1 MKLNK
6 FFLFSAAVG
15 LALASCSDDV
25 AVTSPDNGKV
35 TKGNTYVAV
44 SVTQTQTRAS
54 SEELTDKY
62 AGSEDETKVD
72 NIYFLKGGE
81 AQVAFNNLIST
92 AATAE
97 TTTPDFW
104 KVEKQENGFT
114 YTYWKTGVFETLAT
128 SDPVAMNV
136 ILNGNDMTTGFK
148 ATDVDPIVDMTTGA
162 TTNPGSTY
170 GDVVVKNTNLFMAK
184 GFTMTSKTAKHAVAA
199 DVTKEQA
206 FAEQD
211 PKNNF
216 DFDVTRLLVKG
227 IVVDNNKGTNYD
239 VKDKTDVALGTVSKE
254 NMTFAGVNGA
264 TKSYLFNNK
273 PTESAIHN
281 AQAADKP
288 ETAKTEGLVR
298 LGNLKD
304 QDPDPKKMNFGSYT
318 AVKVNE
324 GVDDFAGAKADVL
337 GGKANAVYFFEN
349 TSNDYSATM
358 AKVGYNRY
366 AYAKVYVTFVP
377 NDANVRNIETKDVAT
392 EGYTEFTTSDGVTKK
407 WGRWDKNYKYSTASA
422 SASPNSKTF
431 FYAEGYLFGSV
442 DAALFAGY
450 TRAQIYTYKD
460 GRMAYRSLWNRVE
473 TSASDKKIKDAGTYR
488 NNIYVLEI
496 AGFTGL
502 GMPWDPADPNDPNL
516 PQDPDDKGTTPP
528 GTDPDVNPKSNSF
541 MRVNAKVIPWTVY
554 RRSVNFGNEY

>member
-1 MKLNK
+1 
-6 FFLFSAAVG
+6 
-15 LALASCSDDV
+15 
-25 AVTSPDNGKV
+25 
-35 TKGNTYVAV
+35 
-44 SVTQTQTRAS
+44 
-54 SEELTDKY
+54 
-62 AGSEDETKVD
+62 
-72 NIYFLKGGE
+72 
-81 AQVAFNNLIST
+81 
-92 AATAE
+92 
-97 TTTPDFW
+97 
-104 KVEKQENGFT
+104 
-114 YTYWKTGVFETLAT
+114 
-128 SDPVAMNV
+128 MNV
-136 ILNGNDMTTGFK
+136 ILNGNDMTKGFK

-162 TTNPGSTY
+162 TTDPSSTY
-170 GDVVVKNTNLFMAK
+170 GDVVVKNTNLFMAN

-227 IVVDNNKGTNYD
+227 IVVDNKPASDYE
-239 VKDKTDVALGTVSKE
+239 VKDKADVALGKVSKE

-273 PTESAIHN
+273 PTESAIHTAN
-281 AQAADKP
+281 AASTAAA
-288 ETAKTEGLVR
+288 AKTEGLVR
-298 LGNLKD
+298 LGNLTEGTT
-304 QDPDPKKMNFGSYT
+304 NYGSYT
-318 AVKVNE
+318 AVAVNSGE
-324 GVDDFAGAKADVL
+324 ADFAGADATTL

-377 NDANVRNIETKDVAT
+377 NDANVRNIEIKDVAT
-392 EGYTEFTTSDGVTKK
+392 EGYTEFTTSDGATKK

-422 SASPNSKTF
+422 SPNSKTF
-431 FYAEGYLFGSV
+431 FYAEGYVFGSV

-450 TRAQIYTYKD
+450 TRNQIYTYKD

-516 PQDPDDKGTTPP
+516 PQDPADKGTTPP

>member
-62 AGSEDETKVD
+62 AGSEAETKVD

-81 AQVAFNNLIST
+81 AQVAFTNLLTS
-92 AATAE
+92 AATADN
-97 TTTPDFW
+97 TTPDFW
-104 KVEKQENGFT
+104 KKEDGG
-114 YTYWKTGVFETLAT
+114 YTYWKTGVFETDAT
-128 SDPVAMNV
+128 PTPVDMNV
-136 ILNGNDMTTGFK
+136 ILNGNALTATAK
-148 ATDVDPIVDMTTGA
+148 ASDIDPVVDMAG
-162 TTNPGSTY
+162 TNNA
-170 GDVVVKNTNLFMAK
+170 GDVVKNTNLFMAN

-206 FAEQD
+206 FAEQA

-227 IVVDNNKGTNYD
+227 IVVDNKPTNDYE
-239 VKDKTDVALGTVSKE
+239 VKDRADVALGKVSKE

-273 PTESAIHN
+273 PTESAIHKAN
-281 AQAADKP
+281 AASTAAA
-288 ETAKTEGLVR
+288 AKTEGLVR
-298 LGNLKD
+298 LGNLTD
-304 QDPDPKKMNFGSYT
+304 QGSGNYGSYT

-324 GVDDFAGAKADVL
+324 GVDDFAGAKANAL
-337 GGKANAVYFFEN
+337 GSMANAVYFFEN

-377 NDANVRNIETKDVAT
+377 NDANVRNIEIKDVAT

-407 WGRWDKNYKYSTASA
+407 WGRWDKNYKYSTAA
-422 SASPNSKTF
+422 STNSKTF
-431 FYAEGYLFGSV
+431 FYAGGYLFGSV
-442 DAALFAGY
+442 DAALFDGY
-450 TRAQIYTYKD
+450 TRDQIYTYKD

-473 TSASDKKIKDAGTYR
+473 TGASDKHIKDAGTYR

-496 AGFTGL
+496 TGFTGL

-516 PQDPDDKGTTPP
+516 PQDPDDNGTTPP
-528 GTDPDVNPKSNSF
+528 GTDPDVNPKAKSF

-554 RRSVNFGNEY
+554 RRSVNFGGEY

>member
-25 AVTSPDNGKV
+25 DNRVDNGKDV
-35 TKGNTYVAV
+35 AKGNTYVAV

-54 SEELTDKY
+54 SDKVGEY
-62 AGSEDETKVD
+62 AGSEAETKVA
-72 NIYFLKGGE
+72 NIYFLKGGDTP
-81 AQVAFNNLIST
+81 QVEFNNLLSV
-92 AATAE
+92 AATADDS
-97 TTTPDFW
+97 TPNFW
-104 KVEKQENGFT
+104 KKEDRG

-136 ILNGNDMTTGFK
+136 ILNGNDMTKGFK

-162 TTNPGSTY
+162 TTDPSSTY
-170 GDVVVKNTNLFMAK
+170 GDVVVKNTNLFMAN

-206 FAEQD
+206 FAEED

-216 DFDVTRLLVKG
+216 NFDVTRLLVKG
-227 IVVDNNKGTNYD
+227 IVVDNKPASDYE
-239 VKDKTDVALGTVSKE
+239 VKDKADVALGKVSKE

-273 PTESAIHN
+273 PTESAIHT
-281 AQAADKP
+281 ASAAS
-288 ETAKTEGLVR
+288 TAAAAKTEGLVR
-298 LGNLKD
+298 LGNLTEGTT
-304 QDPDPKKMNFGSYT
+304 NYGSYT
-318 AVKVNE
+318 AVAVNSGE
-324 GVDDFAGAKADVL
+324 ADFAGADATTL

-377 NDANVRNIETKDVAT
+377 NDANVRNIEIKDVAT

-450 TRAQIYTYKD
+450 TRNQIYTYKD

-473 TSASDKKIKDAGTYR
+473 TSVSDKKIKDAGTYR

>member
-25 AVTSPDNGKV
+25 AVTPPDNGKV

-54 SEELTDKY
+54 SEEAGKY
-62 AGSEDETKVD
+62 AGSEAETKVA

-81 AQVAFNNLIST
+81 AQVEFNTLLSA
-92 AATAE
+92 AATADDS
-97 TTTPDFW
+97 TPKFW
-104 KVEKQENGFT
+104 KKEDSG
-114 YTYWKTGVFETLAT
+114 YTYWKTGVFETDAT
-128 SDPVAMNV
+128 PTPVDMNV
-136 ILNGNDMTTGFK
+136 ILNGNALTATAK
-148 ATDVDPIVDMTTGA
+148 ASDIDPVVDMAG
-162 TTNPGSTY
+162 TNNA
-170 GDVVVKNTNLFMAK
+170 GDVVKNTNLFMAN

-227 IVVDNNKGTNYD
+227 IVVDNKPTNDYE
-239 VKDKTDVALGTVSKE
+239 VKDRADVALGKVSKE

-273 PTESAIHN
+273 PTESAIHKAN
-281 AQAADKP
+281 AASTADV
-288 ETAKTEGLVR
+288 AKTEGLVR
-298 LGNLKD
+298 LGNLTD
-304 QDPDPKKMNFGSYT
+304 QGAGNYGSYT

-324 GVDDFAGAKADVL
+324 GVDNFAAETADVL
-337 GGKANAVYFFEN
+337 GSKANAVYFFEN

-377 NDANVRNIETKDVAT
+377 NDANVRNIKVLDAAA
-392 EGYTEFTTSDGVTKK
+392 EGYTKFTNKDGSEK
-407 WGRWDKNYKYSTASA
+407 WGMWDTDYKYSTAS
-422 SASPNSKTF
+422 NKTF

-450 TRAQIYTYKD
+450 NRNQIYTYKD

-473 TSASDKKIKDAGTYR
+473 AGPSDKSIKDAGTYR

-496 AGFTGL
+496 TGFTGL

-516 PQDPDDKGTTPP
+516 PQDPDDNGTTPP
-528 GTDPDVNPKSNSF
+528 GTDPDVNPKAKSF

-554 RRSVNFGNEY
+554 RRSVNFGGEY

>member
-54 SEELTDKY
+54 SEVVDKY
-62 AGSEDETKVD
+62 AGSEAETKVA

-81 AQVAFNNLIST
+81 AQVEFNTLLSA
-92 AATAE
+92 AATADDS
-97 TTTPDFW
+97 TPKFW
-104 KVEKQENGFT
+104 KKEDSG
-114 YTYWKTGVFETLAT
+114 YTYWKTGVFETDAT
-128 SDPVAMNV
+128 PTPVDMNV
-136 ILNGNDMTTGFK
+136 ILNGNALTATAK
-148 ATDVDPIVDMTTGA
+148 ASDIDPVVDMAG
-162 TTNPGSTY
+162 TNNA
-170 GDVVVKNTNLFMAK
+170 GDVVKNTNLFMAN

-227 IVVDNNKGTNYD
+227 IVVDNKPAADYE
-239 VKDKTDVALGTVSKE
+239 VKDRADVALGKVSKE

-273 PTESAIHN
+273 PTESAIHKAN
-281 AQAADKP
+281 AASTAD
-288 ETAKTEGLVR
+288 EAKTEGLVR
-298 LGNLKD
+298 LGNLTD
-304 QDPDPKKMNFGSYT
+304 QGSGNYGSYT

-324 GVDDFAGAKADVL
+324 GVDNFAAATADVL
-337 GGKANAVYFFEN
+337 GSKANAVYFFEN

-377 NDANVRNIETKDVAT
+377 NDVNVRNIKVMDAAT
-392 EGYTEFTTSDGVTKK
+392 EGYTKFTNKDQAEK
-407 WGRWDKNYKYSTASA
+407 WGMWDTDYKYSTASD
-422 SASPNSKTF
+422 KTF

-450 TRAQIYTYKD
+450 TRDQIYTYKD

-473 TSASDKKIKDAGTYR
+473 AGPSDKNIKDAGTYR

-496 AGFTGL
+496 TGFTGL

-516 PQDPDDKGTTPP
+516 PQDPDDNGTTPP
-528 GTDPDVNPKSNSF
+528 GTDTDVNPKAKSF

-554 RRSVNFGNEY
+554 RRSVNFGGEY

>member
-62 AGSEDETKVD
+62 AGTDTETKVA

-81 AQVAFNNLIST
+81 AQVEFNNPLSV
-92 AATAE
+92 AATADN
-97 TTTPDFW
+97 TTPDFW
-104 KVEKQENGFT
+104 KKEDSG
-114 YTYWKTGVFETLAT
+114 YTYWKTGVFETDAT
-128 SDPVAMNV
+128 PTPVDMNV
-136 ILNGNDMTTGFK
+136 ILNGNDLTKTAK
-148 ATDVDPIVDMTTGA
+148 ASDVDPIVDMAG
-162 TTNPGSTY
+162 TNNA
-170 GDVVVKNTNLFMAK
+170 GDVVKNTNLFMAN

-206 FAEQD
+206 FAELD

-227 IVVDNNKGTNYD
+227 IVVDNKPTNDYE
-239 VKDKTDVALGTVSKE
+239 VKDKADVALGKVSKTG
-254 NMTFAGVNGA
+254 MTFAGVNGA

-273 PTESAIHN
+273 PTESAIHKAN
-281 AQAADKP
+281 AASTAAA
-288 ETAKTEGLVR
+288 AKTEGLVR
-298 LGNLKD
+298 LGNLTD
-304 QDPDPKKMNFGSYT
+304 QGSGNYGSYT
-318 AVKVNE
+318 AVAVNE
-324 GVDDFAGAKADVL
+324 GVDNFAGAKADAL
-337 GGKANAVYFFEN
+337 GSKANAVYFFEN

-377 NDANVRNIETKDVAT
+377 NDVNVRNIKVMDAAT
-392 EGYTEFTTSDGVTKK
+392 EGYTKFTNKDKVEK
-407 WGRWDKNYKYSTASA
+407 WGMWDTDYKYSTASD
-422 SASPNSKTF
+422 KTF

-450 TRAQIYTYKD
+450 TRDQIYTYKD

-473 TSASDKKIKDAGTYR
+473 TSPSDKNLKDAGTYR

-496 AGFTGL
+496 TGFTGL

-516 PQDPDDKGTTPP
+516 PQDPDDNGTTPP
-528 GTDPDVNPKSNSF
+528 GTDPDVNPKAKSF

-554 RRSVNFGNEY
+554 RRSVNFGGEY

>member
-25 AVTSPDNGKV
+25 VNSVDNGKDV
-35 TKGNTYVAV
+35 AKGNTYVAV

-54 SEELTDKY
+54 SDKVGEY
-62 AGSEDETKVD
+62 AGSEAETKVA
-72 NIYFLKGGE
+72 NIYFLKGGDTP
-81 AQVAFNNLIST
+81 QVEFNNLLSV
-92 AATAE
+92 AATADDS
-97 TTTPDFW
+97 TPNFW
-104 KVEKQENGFT
+104 KKEDRG

-136 ILNGNDMTTGFK
+136 ILNGNDMTKGFK

-162 TTNPGSTY
+162 TTDPSSTY
-170 GDVVVKNTNLFMAK
+170 GDVVVKNTNLFMAN

-206 FAEQD
+206 FAEED

-216 DFDVTRLLVKG
+216 NFDVTRLLVKG
-227 IVVDNNKGTNYD
+227 IVVDNKPASDYE
-239 VKDKTDVALGTVSKE
+239 VKDKADVALGKVSKE

-273 PTESAIHN
+273 PTESAIHT
-281 AQAADKP
+281 ASAAS
-288 ETAKTEGLVR
+288 TAAAAKTEGLVR
-298 LGNLKD
+298 LGNLTEGTT
-304 QDPDPKKMNFGSYT
+304 NYGSYT
-318 AVKVNE
+318 AVAVNSGE
-324 GVDDFAGAKADVL
+324 ADFAGADATTL

-377 NDANVRNIETKDVAT
+377 NDANVRNIEIKDVAT

-450 TRAQIYTYKD
+450 TRNQIYTYKD

-473 TSASDKKIKDAGTYR
+473 TSVSDKKIKDAGTYR

>member
-25 AVTSPDNGKV
+25 AVTSPDNGQV
-35 TKGNTYVAV
+35 AKGNTYVAV

-54 SEELTDKY
+54 SDKVGEY
-62 AGSEDETKVD
+62 AGSEDETKVA
-72 NIYFLKGGE
+72 NIYFLKGGDTP
-81 AQVAFNNLIST
+81 QVEFNNLLSV
-92 AATAE
+92 AATADDS
-97 TTTPDFW
+97 TPKFW
-104 KVEKQENGFT
+104 KKEASG
-114 YTYWKTGVFETLAT
+114 YTYWKTGVFKTLAT

-136 ILNGNDMTTGFK
+136 ILNGNDMTKGFK

-162 TTNPGSTY
+162 TTDPSSNY
-170 GDVVVKNTNLFMAK
+170 GDVVVKNTNLFMTN
-184 GFTMTSKTAKHAVAA
+184 GFTMTSATAKHAVAA

-206 FAEQD
+206 FAEED

-216 DFDVTRLLVKG
+216 NFDVTRLLVKG
-227 IVVDNNKGTNYD
+227 IVVDNKPASDYE
-239 VKDKTDVALGTVSKE
+239 VKDKADVALGKVSKTG
-254 NMTFAGVNGA
+254 MTFAGVNGA

-273 PTESAIHN
+273 PTESAIHTAN
-281 AQAADKP
+281 AASTAAA
-288 ETAKTEGLVR
+288 AKTEGLVR
-298 LGNLKD
+298 LGNLTEGTT
-304 QDPDPKKMNFGSYT
+304 NYGSYT
-318 AVKVNE
+318 AVAVNSGE
-324 GVDDFAGAKADVL
+324 ADFAGADATTL

-377 NDANVRNIETKDVAT
+377 NDANVRNIETKEVAT

-442 DAALFAGY
+442 DAALFAGH
-450 TRAQIYTYKD
+450 TRDKIYTYKD

-554 RRSVNFGNEY
+554 RRSVNFGGEY

>member
-54 SEELTDKY
+54 SEEAGKY
-62 AGSEDETKVD
+62 AGSEAETKVA

-81 AQVAFNNLIST
+81 AQVEFNTLLSA
-92 AATAE
+92 AATADDS
-97 TTTPDFW
+97 TPKFW
-104 KVEKQENGFT
+104 KKEDSG
-114 YTYWKTGVFETLAT
+114 YTYWKTGVFETDAT
-128 SDPVAMNV
+128 PTPVDMNV
-136 ILNGNDMTTGFK
+136 ILNGNVLTATAK
-148 ATDVDPIVDMTTGA
+148 ASDIDPVVDMAG
-162 TTNPGSTY
+162 TNNA
-170 GDVVVKNTNLFMAK
+170 GDVVKNTNLFMAN

-227 IVVDNNKGTNYD
+227 IVVDNKPTNDYE
-239 VKDKTDVALGTVSKE
+239 VKDRADVALGKVSKE

-273 PTESAIHN
+273 PTESAIHTAN
-281 AQAADKP
+281 AASTADV
-288 ETAKTEGLVR
+288 AKTEGLVR
-298 LGNLKD
+298 LGNLTD
-304 QDPDPKKMNFGSYT
+304 QDPAPDTMNFGSYT

-324 GVDDFAGAKADVL
+324 GVESFATATADVL

-377 NDANVRNIETKDVAT
+377 NDANVRNIETKEVET

-422 SASPNSKTF
+422 SPNSKTF

-450 TRAQIYTYKD
+450 TRDQIYTYKD

-473 TSASDKKIKDAGTYR
+473 AGPSDKNIKDAGTYR

-496 AGFTGL
+496 TGFTGL

-516 PQDPDDKGTTPP
+516 PQDPDDNGTTPP
-528 GTDPDVNPKSNSF
+528 GTDPDVNPKAKSF

-554 RRSVNFGNEY
+554 RRSVNFGGEY

>member
-62 AGSEDETKVD
+62 AGTDAETKVD
-72 NIYFLKGGE
+72 NIYFLKGGDTP
-81 AQVAFNNLIST
+81 QVEFNNLLSV
-92 AATAE
+92 AATADNKA
-97 TTTPDFW
+97 PDFW
-104 KVEKQENGFT
+104 KKEDGG

-136 ILNGNDMTTGFK
+136 ILNGNTMTKGFK
-148 ATDVDPIVDMTTGA
+148 ATDVDPIVDMAG
-162 TTNPGSTY
+162 TNNA
-170 GDVVVKNTNLFMAK
+170 GDVVKNTNLFMAK
-184 GFTMTSKTAKHAVAA
+184 GFTMTSKTVKHAVAA

-206 FAEQD
+206 FAEED

-216 DFDVTRLLVKG
+216 NFDVTRLLVKG
-227 IVVDNNKGTNYD
+227 IVVDNKPASNYE
-239 VKDKTDVALGTVSKE
+239 VKDKADVALGTVSKDS
-254 NMTFAGVNGA
+254 MTFAGVNGA

-273 PTESAIHN
+273 PTESAIHTAN
-281 AQAADKP
+281 AASTADA
-288 ETAKTEGLVR
+288 AKTEGLVR
-298 LGNLKD
+298 LGNLTD
-304 QDPDPKKMNFGSYT
+304 QGSGNYGSYT

-324 GVDDFAGAKADVL
+324 GVDNFASAKADAL
-337 GGKANAVYFFEN
+337 GSKANAVYFFEN

-377 NDANVRNIETKDVAT
+377 NDANVRNIKVMAAAT
-392 EGYTEFTTSDGVTKK
+392 EGYTKFTDKDGVEK
-407 WGRWDKNYKYSTASA
+407 WGMWDTDYKYSTASD
-422 SASPNSKTF
+422 KTF

-496 AGFTGL
+496 TGFTGL

-554 RRSVNFGNEY
+554 RRSVNFGGEY

>member
-25 AVTSPDNGKV
+25 AVTSPDGKV

-54 SEELTDKY
+54 SEEVGKY
-62 AGSEDETKVD
+62 AGSEAETKVA
-72 NIYFLKGGE
+72 NIYFLKGGDS
-81 AQVAFNNLIST
+81 QVEFNNLLPAAGTVDDST
-92 AATAE
+92 
-97 TTTPDFW
+97 PKFW
-104 KVEKQENGFT
+104 KKENGD

-136 ILNGNDMTTGFK
+136 ILNGNDMTKDFK
-148 ATDVDPIVDMTTGA
+148 ATAVDPIVDMA
-162 TTNPGSTY
+162 GSNNA
-170 GDVVVKNTNLFMAK
+170 GDVVKNTNLFMAN
-184 GFTMTSKTAKHAVAA
+184 GFTMTSATAKHAVAA

-206 FAEQD
+206 FAESD

-227 IVVDNNKGTNYD
+227 IVVDNKPADDYE
-239 VKDKTDVALGTVSKE
+239 VKDRADVALGKVSKE

-273 PTESAIHN
+273 PTESAIHTAN
-281 AQAADKP
+281 AASTADV
-288 ETAKTEGLVR
+288 AKTEGLVR
-298 LGNLKD
+298 LGNLTD
-304 QDPDPKKMNFGSYT
+304 QGAGNYGSYT
-318 AVKVNE
+318 AVKVNG
-324 GVDDFAGAKADVL
+324 GVDNFAAAEADAL
-337 GGKANAVYFFEN
+337 GGMANAVYFFEN

-377 NDANVRNIETKDVAT
+377 NDANVRNIETKEVET

-422 SASPNSKTF
+422 SPNSKTF

-450 TRAQIYTYKD
+450 TRDQIYTYKD

-473 TSASDKKIKDAGTYR
+473 KGGPDKNIKDAGTHR

-496 AGFTGL
+496 TGFTGL

-516 PQDPDDKGTTPP
+516 PQDPDDNGTTPP

-554 RRSVNFGNEY
+554 RRSVNFGGEY

>member
-62 AGSEDETKVD
+62 AGTDAETKVD
-72 NIYFLKGGE
+72 NIYFLKGGDTP
-81 AQVAFNNLIST
+81 QVEFNNLLSV
-92 AATAE
+92 AATADNKA
-97 TTTPDFW
+97 PDFW
-104 KVEKQENGFT
+104 KKEDGG

-136 ILNGNDMTTGFK
+136 ILNGNAMTKGFK
-148 ATDVDPIVDMTTGA
+148 ATDVDPIVDMAG
-162 TTNPGSTY
+162 TNNA
-170 GDVVVKNTNLFMAK
+170 GDVVKNTNLFMAN

-206 FAEQD
+206 FAEED

-216 DFDVTRLLVKG
+216 NFDVTRLLVKG
-227 IVVDNNKGTNYD
+227 IVVDNKPVSNYE
-239 VKDKTDVALGTVSKE
+239 VKDKADVALGTVSKDS
-254 NMTFAGVNGA
+254 MTFAGVNGA

-273 PTESAIHN
+273 PTESAIHTAN
-281 AQAADKP
+281 AASTADA
-288 ETAKTEGLVR
+288 AKTEGLVR
-298 LGNLKD
+298 LGNLTD
-304 QDPDPKKMNFGSYT
+304 QGSGNYGSYT

-324 GVDDFAGAKADVL
+324 GVDNFASAKADAL
-337 GGKANAVYFFEN
+337 GSKANAVYFFEN

-377 NDANVRNIETKDVAT
+377 NDANVRNIETKEVAT

-422 SASPNSKTF
+422 SPNSKTF

-450 TRAQIYTYKD
+450 TRNQIYTYKD

>member
-25 AVTSPDNGKV
+25 AVTSPDGKV

-54 SEELTDKY
+54 SEEAGKY
-62 AGSEDETKVD
+62 AGTEAETKVA

-81 AQVAFNNLIST
+81 AQVEFNRLLSDV
-92 AATAE
+92 ATADNTKPE
-97 TTTPDFW
+97 FW
-104 KVEKQENGFT
+104 KKDNGG
-114 YTYWKTGVFETLAT
+114 YTYWKTGVFETDAT
-128 SDPVAMNV
+128 PTPVDMNV
-136 ILNGNDMTTGFK
+136 ILNGNDLTATAK
-148 ATDVDPIVDMTTGA
+148 ASDIDPIVDMTTGA
-162 TTNPGSTY
+162 TTDPSSNY
-170 GDVVVKNTNLFMAK
+170 GDVVVKNTNLFMAN

-206 FAEQD
+206 FAESD

-227 IVVDNNKGTNYD
+227 IVVDNKPTNDYE
-239 VKDKTDVALGTVSKE
+239 VKDKADVALGKVSKTG
-254 NMTFAGVNGA
+254 MTFAGVNGA

-273 PTESAIHN
+273 PTESAIHKAN
-281 AQAADKP
+281 AASTAAA
-288 ETAKTEGLVR
+288 AKIEGLVR
-298 LGNLKD
+298 LGNLKEGTT
-304 QDPDPKKMNFGSYT
+304 NYGSYT
-318 AVKVNE
+318 AVTVNG
-324 GVDDFAGAKADVL
+324 GVESFATAEADAL
-337 GGKANAVYFFEN
+337 GGMANAVYFFEN

-377 NDANVRNIETKDVAT
+377 NDVNVRNIKVLDAET
-392 EGYTEFTTSDGVTKK
+392 EGYTKFTNKDQAEK
-407 WGRWDKNYKYSTASA
+407 WGMWDTDYKYSTASD
-422 SASPNSKTF
+422 KTF
-431 FYAEGYLFGSV
+431 FYTEGYLFGSV

-450 TRAQIYTYKD
+450 TRDQIYTYKD

-473 TSASDKKIKDAGTYR
+473 TGGSDKNIKDAGTYR

-496 AGFTGL
+496 TGFTGL

-516 PQDPDDKGTTPP
+516 PQDPDDNGTTPP
-528 GTDPDVNPKSNSF
+528 GTDPDVNPKAKSF

-554 RRSVNFGNEY
+554 RRSVNFGGEY

>member
-54 SEELTDKY
+54 SEKLTDKY
-62 AGSEDETKVD
+62 AGSEAETKVA

-81 AQVAFNNLIST
+81 AQVEFNTLLSA
-92 AATAE
+92 AATADDS
-97 TTTPDFW
+97 TPKFW
-104 KVEKQENGFT
+104 KKEDSD
-114 YTYWKTGVFETLAT
+114 YTYWKTGVFETDAT
-128 SDPVAMNV
+128 PTPVDMNV
-136 ILNGNDMTTGFK
+136 ILNGNALTATAK
-148 ATDVDPIVDMTTGA
+148 ASDIDPVVDMAG
-162 TTNPGSTY
+162 TNNA
-170 GDVVVKNTNLFMAK
+170 GDVVKNTNLFMAN

-227 IVVDNNKGTNYD
+227 IVVDNKPTNDYE
-239 VKDKTDVALGTVSKE
+239 VKDRADVALGKVSKE

-273 PTESAIHN
+273 PTESAIHKAN
-281 AQAADKP
+281 AASTAAA
-288 ETAKTEGLVR
+288 AKTEGLVR
-298 LGNLKD
+298 LGNLTD
-304 QDPDPKKMNFGSYT
+304 QDPAPETMNFGSYT

-324 GVDDFAGAKADVL
+324 GVDNFAGATADVL

-377 NDANVRNIETKDVAT
+377 NDVNVRNIKVMDAETA
-392 EGYTEFTTSDGVTKK
+392 GYTKFTDKGGVEK
-407 WGRWDKNYKYSTASA
+407 WGMWDTDYKYSTASD
-422 SASPNSKTF
+422 KTF

-450 TRAQIYTYKD
+450 TRDQIYTYKD

-473 TSASDKKIKDAGTYR
+473 TDASNKNIKDAGTYR

-496 AGFTGL
+496 TGFTGL

-516 PQDPDDKGTTPP
+516 PQDPDDNGTTPP
-528 GTDPDVNPKSNSF
+528 GTDPDVNPKAKSF

-554 RRSVNFGNEY
+554 RRSVNFGGEY

>member
-62 AGSEDETKVD
+62 AGTDAETKVD
-72 NIYFLKGGE
+72 NIYFLKGGDTP
-81 AQVAFNNLIST
+81 QVEFNNLLSV
-92 AATAE
+92 AATADNKA
-97 TTTPDFW
+97 PDFW
-104 KVEKQENGFT
+104 KKEDGG

-136 ILNGNDMTTGFK
+136 ILNGNAMTKGFK
-148 ATDVDPIVDMTTGA
+148 ATDVDPIVDMAG
-162 TTNPGSTY
+162 TNNA
-170 GDVVVKNTNLFMAK
+170 GDVVKNTNLFMAN

-206 FAEQD
+206 FAEED

-216 DFDVTRLLVKG
+216 NFDVTRLLVKG
-227 IVVDNNKGTNYD
+227 IVVDNKPASNYE
-239 VKDKTDVALGTVSKE
+239 VKDKADVALGTVSKDS
-254 NMTFAGVNGA
+254 MTFAGVNGA

-273 PTESAIHN
+273 PTESAIHTAN
-281 AQAADKP
+281 AASTADA
-288 ETAKTEGLVR
+288 AKTEGLVR
-298 LGNLKD
+298 LGNLTD
-304 QDPDPKKMNFGSYT
+304 QGSGNYGSYT

-324 GVDDFAGAKADVL
+324 GVDNFASAKADAL
-337 GGKANAVYFFEN
+337 GSKANAVYFFEN

-377 NDANVRNIETKDVAT
+377 NDANVRNIETKEVET

-422 SASPNSKTF
+422 SPNSKTF

-450 TRAQIYTYKD
+450 TRNQIYTYKD

>member
-54 SEELTDKY
+54 SDKVGEY
-62 AGSEDETKVD
+62 AGSEDETKVA
-72 NIYFLKGGE
+72 NIYFLKGGDTP
-81 AQVAFNNLIST
+81 QVEFNNLLSV
-92 AATAE
+92 AATADDS
-97 TTTPDFW
+97 TPKFW
-104 KVEKQENGFT
+104 KKEDRG

-136 ILNGNDMTTGFK
+136 ILNGNAMTKGFK

-162 TTNPGSTY
+162 TTDPNSNY
-170 GDVVVKNTNLFMAK
+170 GDVVVKNTNLFMTN

-216 DFDVTRLLVKG
+216 DFDVIRLLVKG
-227 IVVDNNKGTNYD
+227 IVVDNKPTNDYE
-239 VKDKTDVALGTVSKE
+239 VKDKTDVALGKVSKE

-273 PTESAIHN
+273 PTESAIHTAN
-281 AQAADKP
+281 AASTAAA
-288 ETAKTEGLVR
+288 AKTEGLVR
-298 LGNLKD
+298 LGNLTEGTT
-304 QDPDPKKMNFGSYT
+304 NYGSYT
-318 AVKVNE
+318 AVAVNSGE
-324 GVDDFAGAKADVL
+324 ADFAGADATTL

-407 WGRWDKNYKYSTASA
+407 WGRWDKNYKYSTAA
-422 SASPNSKTF
+422 STNSKTF

-442 DAALFAGY
+442 DAALFAGH
-450 TRAQIYTYKD
+450 TRDKIYTYKD

-528 GTDPDVNPKSNSF
+528 GTDPDVNPKANSF

>member
-25 AVTSPDNGKV
+25 AVTSPDNGQV
-35 TKGNTYVAV
+35 AKGNTYVAV
-44 SVTQTQTRAS
+44 SVTQTQTRVS

-62 AGSEDETKVD
+62 AGSEAETKVD

-81 AQVAFNNLIST
+81 AQVEFNNPLSA
-92 AATAE
+92 AATADN
-97 TTTPDFW
+97 TTPDFW
-104 KVEKQENGFT
+104 KKEDSG
-114 YTYWKTGVFETLAT
+114 YTYWKTGVFETDAT
-128 SDPVAMNV
+128 PTPVDMNV
-136 ILNGNDMTTGFK
+136 ILNGNALTATAK
-148 ATDVDPIVDMTTGA
+148 ASDVDLIVDMAG
-162 TTNPGSTY
+162 TNNA
-170 GDVVVKNTNLFMAK
+170 GDVVKNTNLFMAN

-227 IVVDNNKGTNYD
+227 IVVDNKPTADYE
-239 VKDKTDVALGTVSKE
+239 VKDKADVALGKVSKTG
-254 NMTFAGVNGA
+254 MTFAGVNGA

-273 PTESAIHN
+273 PTESAIHKAN
-281 AQAADKP
+281 AASTAAA
-288 ETAKTEGLVR
+288 AKTEGLVR
-298 LGNLKD
+298 LGNLTD
-304 QDPDPKKMNFGSYT
+304 QGSGNYGSYT
-318 AVKVNE
+318 AVAVNE
-324 GVDDFAGAKADVL
+324 GVDDFAGAKADAL

-377 NDANVRNIETKDVAT
+377 NDVNVRNIKVMDAAT
-392 EGYTEFTTSDGVTKK
+392 EGYTKFTNKDKVEK
-407 WGRWDKNYKYSTASA
+407 WGMWDTDYKYSTASD
-422 SASPNSKTF
+422 KTF

-450 TRAQIYTYKD
+450 TRDQIYTYKD

-473 TSASDKKIKDAGTYR
+473 TSASDKNIKDAGTYR

-496 AGFTGL
+496 TGFTGL

-516 PQDPDDKGTTPP
+516 PQDPDDNGTTPP
-528 GTDPDVNPKSNSF
+528 GTDPDVNPKAKSF

-554 RRSVNFGNEY
+554 RRSVNFGGEY

>member
-25 AVTSPDNGKV
+25 AVTSPDNGQV
-35 TKGNTYVAV
+35 AKGNTYVAV
-44 SVTQTQTRAS
+44 SVTQTQTRVS
-54 SEELTDKY
+54 SDKVGEY
-62 AGSEDETKVD
+62 AGSEDETKVA
-72 NIYFLKGGE
+72 NIYFLKGGDTP
-81 AQVAFNNLIST
+81 QVEFNNLLSD
-92 AATAE
+92 AATADDLA
-97 TTTPDFW
+97 PKFW
-104 KVEKQENGFT
+104 KKVESD

-136 ILNGNDMTTGFK
+136 ILNGNEMTKGFK

-162 TTNPGSTY
+162 TTDPSSTY
-170 GDVVVKNTNLFMAK
+170 GDVVVKNTNLFMAN
-184 GFTMTSKTAKHAVAA
+184 GFTMTSETAKHAVAA

-206 FAEQD
+206 FAEED

-216 DFDVTRLLVKG
+216 NFDVTRLLVKG
-227 IVVDNNKGTNYD
+227 IVVDNKPASDYE
-239 VKDKTDVALGTVSKE
+239 VKDKADVALGKVSKE

-273 PTESAIHN
+273 PTESAIHTAN
-281 AQAADKP
+281 AASTAAA
-288 ETAKTEGLVR
+288 AKTEGLVR
-298 LGNLKD
+298 LGNLTEGTT
-304 QDPDPKKMNFGSYT
+304 NYGSYT
-318 AVKVNE
+318 AVAVNSGE
-324 GVDDFAGAKADVL
+324 ADFAGADATTL

-377 NDANVRNIETKDVAT
+377 NDANVRNIEIKDVAT
-392 EGYTEFTTSDGVTKK
+392 EGYTEFTTSDGATKK

-450 TRAQIYTYKD
+450 TRNQIYTYKD

-528 GTDPDVNPKSNSF
+528 GTDPDVNPKANSF

>member
-62 AGSEDETKVD
+62 AGSETETNVT
-72 NIYFLKGGE
+72 NIYFLKGGD
-81 AQVAFNNLIST
+81 AQVEFNKPLSV
-92 AATAE
+92 AATADDLA
-97 TTTPDFW
+97 PKFW
-104 KVEKQENGFT
+104 KKVEDG

-136 ILNGNDMTTGFK
+136 ILNGNAMTKGFK
-148 ATDVDPIVDMTTGA
+148 ATDVDPVVDMAG
-162 TTNPGSTY
+162 TNNA
-170 GDVVVKNTNLFMAK
+170 GDVVKNTNLFMAD
-184 GFTMTSKTAKHAVAA
+184 GFTMTSATAKHAVAA

-206 FAEQD
+206 FAEQA

-227 IVVDNNKGTNYD
+227 IVVDNKPTNDYE
-239 VKDKTDVALGTVSKE
+239 VKDKADVALGKVSKE

-273 PTESAIHN
+273 PTESAIHTAN
-281 AQAADKP
+281 AASTAAA
-288 ETAKTEGLVR
+288 AKTEGLVR
-298 LGNLKD
+298 LGNLTD
-304 QDPDPKKMNFGSYT
+304 QGSGNYGSYT
-318 AVKVNE
+318 AVKVNG
-324 GVDDFAGAKADVL
+324 GVDDFAGAKADAL
-337 GGKANAVYFFEN
+337 GSMANAVYFFEN

-377 NDANVRNIETKDVAT
+377 NDANVRNIEIKDVAT

-422 SASPNSKTF
+422 SPNSKTF

-442 DAALFAGY
+442 DAALFAGH
-450 TRAQIYTYKD
+450 TRDKIYTYKD

>member
-25 AVTSPDNGKV
+25 AVTSPDNGQV
-35 TKGNTYVAV
+35 AKGNTYVAV

-54 SEELTDKY
+54 GDKVGEY
-62 AGSEDETKVD
+62 AGSEDETKVA
-72 NIYFLKGGE
+72 NIYFLKGGDTP
-81 AQVAFNNLIST
+81 QVEFNNLLSV
-92 AATAE
+92 AATADDS
-97 TTTPDFW
+97 TPKFW
-104 KVEKQENGFT
+104 KKEDRG

-136 ILNGNDMTTGFK
+136 ILNGNDMTKGFK

-162 TTNPGSTY
+162 TTDPSSTY
-170 GDVVVKNTNLFMAK
+170 GDVVVKNTNLFMAN
-184 GFTMTSKTAKHAVAA
+184 GFTMTSKTAKHTVAA

-227 IVVDNNKGTNYD
+227 IVVDNKPASDYE
-239 VKDKTDVALGTVSKE
+239 VKDKADVALGKVSKE

-273 PTESAIHN
+273 PTESAIHTAN
-281 AQAADKP
+281 AASTAAA
-288 ETAKTEGLVR
+288 AKTEGLVR
-298 LGNLKD
+298 LGNLTEGTT
-304 QDPDPKKMNFGSYT
+304 NYGSYT
-318 AVKVNE
+318 AVAVNSGE
-324 GVDDFAGAKADVL
+324 ADFAGADATTL

-377 NDANVRNIETKDVAT
+377 NDANVRNIDTKDVET

-407 WGRWDKNYKYSTASA
+407 WGRWDKNYKYSTAA
-422 SASPNSKTF
+422 STNSKTF

-450 TRAQIYTYKD
+450 TRNQIYTYKD

>member
-54 SEELTDKY
+54 SDKVGEY
-62 AGSEDETKVD
+62 AGSEAETKVA
-72 NIYFLKGGE
+72 NIYFLKGGDTP
-81 AQVAFNNLIST
+81 QVEFNNLLSV
-92 AATAE
+92 AATADDS
-97 TTTPDFW
+97 TPNFW
-104 KVEKQENGFT
+104 KKEDRG

-136 ILNGNDMTTGFK
+136 ILNGNDMTKGFK

-162 TTNPGSTY
+162 TTDPSSTY
-170 GDVVVKNTNLFMAK
+170 GDVVVKNTNLFMAN

-206 FAEQD
+206 FAEED

-216 DFDVTRLLVKG
+216 NFDVTRLLVKG
-227 IVVDNNKGTNYD
+227 IVVDNKPASDYE
-239 VKDKTDVALGTVSKE
+239 VKDKADVALGKVSKE

-273 PTESAIHN
+273 PTESAIHT
-281 AQAADKP
+281 ASAAS
-288 ETAKTEGLVR
+288 TAAAAKTEGLVR
-298 LGNLKD
+298 LGNLTEGTT
-304 QDPDPKKMNFGSYT
+304 NYGSYT
-318 AVKVNE
+318 AVAVNSGE
-324 GVDDFAGAKADVL
+324 ADFAGADATTL

-377 NDANVRNIETKDVAT
+377 NDANVRNIEIKDVAT

-450 TRAQIYTYKD
+450 TRNQIYTYKD

-473 TSASDKKIKDAGTYR
+473 TSVSDKKIKDAGTYR

>member
-25 AVTSPDNGKV
+25 AVTSPDNGQV
-35 TKGNTYVAV
+35 AKGNTYVAV
-44 SVTQTQTRAS
+44 SVTQTQTRATS
-54 SEELTDKY
+54 DKVGEY
-62 AGSEDETKVD
+62 AGSKAETDVA

-81 AQVAFNNLIST
+81 AQVEFNTLLSA
-92 AATAE
+92 AATADDS
-97 TTTPDFW
+97 TPNFW
-104 KVEKQENGFT
+104 KKEDRG

-136 ILNGNDMTTGFK
+136 ILNGNDMTKGFK
-148 ATDVDPIVDMTTGA
+148 ATDVDPIVDMAG
-162 TTNPGSTY
+162 TNNA
-170 GDVVVKNTNLFMAK
+170 GDVVKNTNLFMAN

-206 FAEQD
+206 FAEED

-216 DFDVTRLLVKG
+216 NFDVTRLLVKG
-227 IVVDNNKGTNYD
+227 IVVDNKPASNYE
-239 VKDKTDVALGTVSKE
+239 VKDKADVALGTVSKTG
-254 NMTFAGVNGA
+254 MTFAGVNGA

-273 PTESAIHN
+273 PTESAIHTAN
-281 AQAADKP
+281 AASTADA
-288 ETAKTEGLVR
+288 AKTEGLVR
-298 LGNLKD
+298 LGNLTD
-304 QDPDPKKMNFGSYT
+304 QGSGNYGSYT

-324 GVDDFAGAKADVL
+324 GVDNFASAKADAL
-337 GGKANAVYFFEN
+337 GSKANAVYFFEN

-407 WGRWDKNYKYSTASA
+407 WGRWDKNYKYSTAA
-422 SASPNSKTF
+422 STNSKTF
-431 FYAEGYLFGSV
+431 FYAGGYLFGSV
-442 DAALFAGY
+442 DAALFDGY
-450 TRAQIYTYKD
+450 TRDQIYTYKD

>member
-35 TKGNTYVAV
+35 TKGNTYVGV

-62 AGSEDETKVD
+62 AGTDAETKVA

-81 AQVAFNNLIST
+81 AQVEFNNLLSA
-92 AATAE
+92 AATADN
-97 TTTPDFW
+97 TTPDFW
-104 KVEKQENGFT
+104 KKEDSG
-114 YTYWKTGVFETLAT
+114 YTYWKTGVFETDAT
-128 SDPVAMNV
+128 PTPVDMNV
-136 ILNGNDMTTGFK
+136 ILNGNALTATAK
-148 ATDVDPIVDMTTGA
+148 ASDIDPVVDMAG
-162 TTNPGSTY
+162 TNNA
-170 GDVVVKNTNLFMAK
+170 GDVVKNTNLFMAN

-216 DFDVTRLLVKG
+216 NFDVTRLLVKG
-227 IVVDNNKGTNYD
+227 IVVDNKPTNDYE
-239 VKDKTDVALGTVSKE
+239 VKDKADVALGKVSKTG
-254 NMTFAGVNGA
+254 MTFAGVNGA

-273 PTESAIHN
+273 PTESAIHKAN
-281 AQAADKP
+281 AASTADA
-288 ETAKTEGLVR
+288 AKTEGLVR
-298 LGNLKD
+298 LGNLTD
-304 QDPDPKKMNFGSYT
+304 QGSGNYGSYT
-318 AVKVNE
+318 AVAVNE
-324 GVDDFAGAKADVL
+324 GVDDFAGAKADAL

-377 NDANVRNIETKDVAT
+377 NDANVRNIKVMDAAT
-392 EGYTEFTTSDGVTKK
+392 EGYTKFTNKDKVEK
-407 WGRWDKNYKYSTASA
+407 WGMWDTDYKYSTASD
-422 SASPNSKTF
+422 KTF

-450 TRAQIYTYKD
+450 TRDQIYTYKD

-473 TSASDKKIKDAGTYR
+473 ASASDKNIKDAGTYR

-496 AGFTGL
+496 TGFTGL

-516 PQDPDDKGTTPP
+516 PQDPDDNGTTPP
-528 GTDPDVNPKSNSF
+528 GTDPDVNPKAKSF

-554 RRSVNFGNEY
+554 RRSVNFGGEY

>member
-25 AVTSPDNGKV
+25 AVTSPDNGQV

-62 AGSEDETKVD
+62 AGSKAETDVA
-72 NIYFLKGGE
+72 NIYFLKGGD
-81 AQVAFNNLIST
+81 AQVEFNNLLSA
-92 AATAE
+92 AATADDFA
-97 TTTPDFW
+97 PKFW
-104 KVEKQENGFT
+104 KKVDGD

-136 ILNGNDMTTGFK
+136 ILNGNAMTKGFK
-148 ATDVDPIVDMTTGA
+148 ATDVDPIVDMAG
-162 TTNPGSTY
+162 TNNA
-170 GDVVVKNTNLFMAK
+170 GDVVKNTNLFMAN

-227 IVVDNNKGTNYD
+227 IVVDNKPANNYE
-239 VKDKTDVALGTVSKE
+239 VKDKADVALGKVSKE

-273 PTESAIHN
+273 PTESAIHTAN
-281 AQAADKP
+281 AASTADA
-288 ETAKTEGLVR
+288 AKTEGLVR
-298 LGNLKD
+298 LGNLTD
-304 QDPDPKKMNFGSYT
+304 QGSGNYGSYT

-324 GVDDFAGAKADVL
+324 GVDDFAGAKADAL
-337 GGKANAVYFFEN
+337 GSMANAVYFFEN

-377 NDANVRNIETKDVAT
+377 NDANVRNIDTKDVET

-407 WGRWDKNYKYSTASA
+407 WGRWDKNYKYSTAA
-422 SASPNSKTF
+422 STNSKTF

-450 TRAQIYTYKD
+450 TRNQIYTYKD

>member
-54 SEELTDKY
+54 SEVVDKY
-62 AGSEDETKVD
+62 AGSEAETKVA

-81 AQVAFNNLIST
+81 AQVEFNTLLSA
-92 AATAE
+92 AATADDS
-97 TTTPDFW
+97 TPKFW
-104 KVEKQENGFT
+104 KKEDSG
-114 YTYWKTGVFETLAT
+114 YTYWKTGVFETDAT
-128 SDPVAMNV
+128 PTPVDMNV
-136 ILNGNDMTTGFK
+136 ILNGNALTATAK
-148 ATDVDPIVDMTTGA
+148 ASDIDPVVDMAG
-162 TTNPGSTY
+162 TNNA
-170 GDVVVKNTNLFMAK
+170 GDVVKNTNLFMAN

-227 IVVDNNKGTNYD
+227 IVVDNKPAADYE
-239 VKDKTDVALGTVSKE
+239 VKDRADVALGKVSKE

-273 PTESAIHN
+273 PTESAIHT
-281 AQAADKP
+281 AKAAS
-288 ETAKTEGLVR
+288 TAAAAKTEGLVR
-298 LGNLKD
+298 LGNLTD
-304 QDPDPKKMNFGSYT
+304 QDPAPETMNFGSYT

-324 GVDDFAGAKADVL
+324 GVADFATATADVL
-337 GGKANAVYFFEN
+337 GSKANAVYFFEN

-377 NDANVRNIETKDVAT
+377 NDVNVRNIKVLDAVA
-392 EGYTEFTTSDGVTKK
+392 EGYTKFTNKDGSEK
-407 WGRWDKNYKYSTASA
+407 WGMWDTDYKYSTAS
-422 SASPNSKTF
+422 NKTF

-450 TRAQIYTYKD
+450 KREQIYTYKD

-473 TSASDKKIKDAGTYR
+473 AGPSDKNIKDAGTYR

-496 AGFTGL
+496 TGFTGL

-516 PQDPDDKGTTPP
+516 PQDPDDNGTTPP
-528 GTDPDVNPKSNSF
+528 GTDTDVNPKAKSF

-554 RRSVNFGNEY
+554 RRSVNFGGEY

>member
-25 AVTSPDNGKV
+25 AVTSPDNGEV

-62 AGSEDETKVD
+62 AGTDTETKVA

-81 AQVAFNNLIST
+81 AQVEFNNPLSA
-92 AATAE
+92 AATADN
-97 TTTPDFW
+97 TTPDFW
-104 KVEKQENGFT
+104 KKEDSG
-114 YTYWKTGVFETLAT
+114 YTYWKTGVFETDAT
-128 SDPVAMNV
+128 PTPVDMNV
-136 ILNGNDMTTGFK
+136 ILNGNALTATAK
-148 ATDVDPIVDMTTGA
+148 ASDIDPVVDMAG
-162 TTNPGSTY
+162 TNNA
-170 GDVVVKNTNLFMAK
+170 GDVVKNTNLFMAN
-184 GFTMTSKTAKHAVAA
+184 GFTMTSATAKHAVAA

-227 IVVDNNKGTNYD
+227 IVVDNKPTNDYE
-239 VKDKTDVALGTVSKE
+239 VKDKADVALGKVSKTG
-254 NMTFAGVNGA
+254 MTFAGVNGA

-273 PTESAIHN
+273 PTESAIHKAN
-281 AQAADKP
+281 AASTAAA
-288 ETAKTEGLVR
+288 AKTEGLVR
-298 LGNLKD
+298 LGNLTD
-304 QDPDPKKMNFGSYT
+304 QGSGNYGSYT
-318 AVKVNE
+318 AVAVNE
-324 GVDDFAGAKADVL
+324 GVDDFAGAKADAL

-377 NDANVRNIETKDVAT
+377 NDVNVRNIKVMDAAT
-392 EGYTEFTTSDGVTKK
+392 EGYTKFTNKDKVEK
-407 WGRWDKNYKYSTASA
+407 WGMWDTDYKYSTASD
-422 SASPNSKTF
+422 KTF
-431 FYAEGYLFGSV
+431 FYAEGYLGSV

-450 TRAQIYTYKD
+450 TRDQIYTYKD

-473 TSASDKKIKDAGTYR
+473 TGASDKKIKDAGTHR

-516 PQDPDDKGTTPP
+516 PKPGDDGGTTPP
-528 GTDPDVNPKSNSF
+528 GTDPDVNPKAKSF

-554 RRSVNFGNEY
+554 RRSVNFGGEY

>member
-25 AVTSPDNGKV
+25 AVPSPDNGKV

-54 SEELTDKY
+54 SDKVGEY
-62 AGSEDETKVD
+62 AGSKAETDVA

-81 AQVAFNNLIST
+81 AQVEFNTLLS
-92 AATAE
+92 ATA
-97 TTTPDFW
+97 TADDSTPNFW
-104 KVEKQENGFT
+104 KKEDSG
-114 YTYWKTGVFETLAT
+114 YTYWKTGVFETDAT
-128 SDPVAMNV
+128 PTPVDMNV
-136 ILNGNDMTTGFK
+136 ILNGNALTATAK
-148 ATDVDPIVDMTTGA
+148 ASDIDPVVDMAAG
-162 TTNPGSTY
+162 TNNA
-170 GDVVVKNTNLFMAK
+170 GDVVKNTNLFMTN

-199 DVTKEQA
+199 DVTKEEA
-206 FAEQD
+206 FAEQS

-227 IVVDNNKGTNYD
+227 IVVDNKPANDYE
-239 VKDKTDVALGTVSKE
+239 VKDKADVALGKVSKE

-273 PTESAIHN
+273 PTESAIHKAN
-281 AQAADKP
+281 AASTAAA
-288 ETAKTEGLVR
+288 AKTEGLVR
-298 LGNLKD
+298 LGNLTD
-304 QDPDPKKMNFGSYT
+304 QGSGNYGPYT
-318 AVKVNE
+318 AVAVNSGE
-324 GVDDFAGAKADVL
+324 ADFASADATTL
-337 GGKANAVYFFEN
+337 GSKANAVYFFEN

-377 NDANVRNIETKDVAT
+377 NDVNVRNIKVVDAET
-392 EGYTEFTTSDGVTKK
+392 EGYTKFTNKDGVEK
-407 WGRWDKNYKYSTASA
+407 WGMWDTDYKYSTASD
-422 SASPNSKTF
+422 KTF

-442 DAALFAGY
+442 DAALFANH
-450 TRAQIYTYKD
+450 TRDKIYTYKN

-473 TSASDKKIKDAGTYR
+473 TSGSDKHIKDAGTYR

-496 AGFTGL
+496 TGFTGL

-516 PQDPDDKGTTPP
+516 PQDPDDSGTTPP
-528 GTDPDVNPKSNSF
+528 GTDTDVNPKAKSF

-554 RRSVNFGNEY
+554 RRSVNFGGEY

>member
-44 SVTQTQTRAS
+44 SVTQTKTRATS
-54 SEELTDKY
+54 DKVGEY
-62 AGSEDETKVD
+62 AGSKAETDVA
-72 NIYFLKGGE
+72 NIYFLKGGDTP
-81 AQVAFNNLIST
+81 QVAFNNLIST

-148 ATDVDPIVDMTTGA
+148 ATDVDPIVDMAGTK
-162 TTNPGSTY
+162 ND
-170 GDVVVKNTNLFMAK
+170 GDVVKNTNLFMAN
-184 GFTMTSKTAKHAVAA
+184 GFTMTSKTTKHAVAA

-273 PTESAIHN
+273 PTESAIHKAN
-281 AQAADKP
+281 AASTADA
-288 ETAKTEGLVR
+288 AKTEGLVR

-304 QDPDPKKMNFGSYT
+304 QGSGNYGSYT

-324 GVDDFAGAKADVL
+324 GVDDFAGAKADAL
-337 GGKANAVYFFEN
+337 GSMANAVYFFEN

-377 NDANVRNIETKDVAT
+377 NDVNVRNIKVEDAET
-392 EGYTEFTTSDGVTKK
+392 EGYTKFTDKDGAEK
-407 WGRWDKNYKYSTASA
+407 WGMWDTDYKYSTAG
-422 SASPNSKTF
+422 NKTF

-450 TRAQIYTYKD
+450 KRTQIYTYKD

-473 TSASDKKIKDAGTYR
+473 TGSSDKSIKDAGTYR

-496 AGFTGL
+496 TGFTGL

-516 PQDPDDKGTTPP
+516 PQDPDDNGTTPP
-528 GTDPDVNPKSNSF
+528 GTDPDVNPKAKSF

-554 RRSVNFGNEY
+554 RRSVNFGGEY

>member
-25 AVTSPDNGKV
+25 AVTSPDNGQV
-35 TKGNTYVAV
+35 AKGNTYVAV

-62 AGSEDETKVD
+62 AGSEDETNVA

-81 AQVAFNNLIST
+81 AQVEFNNLLSA

-148 ATDVDPIVDMTTGA
+148 ATDVDPIVDMAGTK
-162 TTNPGSTY
+162 ND
-170 GDVVVKNTNLFMAK
+170 GDVVKNTNLFMAN
-184 GFTMTSKTAKHAVAA
+184 GFTMTSKTTKHAVAA

-304 QDPDPKKMNFGSYT
+304 QDPDPEKMNFGSYT

-422 SASPNSKTF
+422 SPNSKTF
-431 FYAEGYLFGSV
+431 FYAGGYLFGSV
-442 DAALFAGY
+442 DAALFDGY
-450 TRAQIYTYKD
+450 TRDQIYTYKD

-502 GMPWDPADPNDPNL
+502 GMPWDPADPNDPNMPL
-516 PQDPDDKGTTPP
+516 DPDDKVTTPP

>member
-15 LALASCSDDV
+15 LALASCSEDV

-62 AGSEDETKVD
+62 AGTDAETQVA

-81 AQVAFNNLIST
+81 AQVAFTNLLSST
-92 AATAE
+92 ATAE
-97 TTTPDFW
+97 NTTPDFW
-104 KVEKQENGFT
+104 KKVDSG
-114 YTYWKTGVFETLAT
+114 YTYWKTGVFETDAT
-128 SDPVAMNV
+128 PTPVDMNV
-136 ILNGNDMTTGFK
+136 ILNGNALTATAK
-148 ATDVDPIVDMTTGA
+148 ASDIDPVVDMAGA
-162 TTNPGSTY
+162 NNNA
-170 GDVVVKNTNLFMAK
+170 GDVVKNTNLFMTN

-206 FAEQD
+206 FAEED

-216 DFDVTRLLVKG
+216 NFDVTRLLVKG
-227 IVVDNNKGTNYD
+227 IVVDNKPTNNYE
-239 VKDKTDVALGTVSKE
+239 VKDKADVALGTVSKE

-273 PTESAIHN
+273 PTESAIHKAN
-281 AQAADKP
+281 AASTADA
-288 ETAKTEGLVR
+288 AKTEGLVR

-304 QDPDPKKMNFGSYT
+304 QGSGDYGSYT
-318 AVKVNE
+318 AVKVNG
-324 GVDDFAGAKADVL
+324 GVDDFAGAKADAL
-337 GGKANAVYFFEN
+337 GSMANAVYFFEN

-377 NDANVRNIETKDVAT
+377 NDVNVRNIKVMDAET
-392 EGYTEFTTSDGVTKK
+392 EGYTKFTDKDGVEK
-407 WGRWDKNYKYSTASA
+407 WGMWDTDYKYSTASA

-450 TRAQIYTYKD
+450 TRNQIYTYKD

-473 TSASDKKIKDAGTYR
+473 TSSSDKKIKDAGTYR

-528 GTDPDVNPKSNSF
+528 GTDPDVNPKAKSF

>member
-62 AGSEDETKVD
+62 AGTDAETKVA

-81 AQVAFNNLIST
+81 AQVEFNNPLSV
-92 AATAE
+92 AATADN
-97 TTTPDFW
+97 TTPDFW
-104 KVEKQENGFT
+104 KKEDSG
-114 YTYWKTGVFETLAT
+114 YTYWKTGVFETDAT
-128 SDPVAMNV
+128 PTPVDMNV
-136 ILNGNDMTTGFK
+136 ILNGNDLTKTAK
-148 ATDVDPIVDMTTGA
+148 ASDVDPIVDMAG
-162 TTNPGSTY
+162 TNNA
-170 GDVVVKNTNLFMAK
+170 GDVVKNTNLFMAN

-206 FAEQD
+206 FAELD

-227 IVVDNNKGTNYD
+227 IVVDNKPTNDYE
-239 VKDKTDVALGTVSKE
+239 VKDKADVALGKVSKTG
-254 NMTFAGVNGA
+254 MTFAGVNGA

-273 PTESAIHN
+273 PTESAIHKAN
-281 AQAADKP
+281 AASTAAA
-288 ETAKTEGLVR
+288 AKTEGLVR
-298 LGNLKD
+298 LGNLTD
-304 QDPDPKKMNFGSYT
+304 QGSGNYGSYT
-318 AVKVNE
+318 AVAVNE
-324 GVDDFAGAKADVL
+324 GVDNFAGAKADAL
-337 GGKANAVYFFEN
+337 GSKANAVYFFEN

-377 NDANVRNIETKDVAT
+377 NDVNVRNIKVVDAET
-392 EGYTEFTTSDGVTKK
+392 EGYTKFTNKDGVEK
-407 WGRWDKNYKYSTASA
+407 WGMWDTDYKYSTASD
-422 SASPNSKTF
+422 KTF

-442 DAALFAGY
+442 DAALFANY
-450 TRAQIYTYKD
+450 TRDKIYTYKN

-473 TSASDKKIKDAGTYR
+473 TSSSDKSIKDAGTYR

-496 AGFTGL
+496 TGFTGL

-516 PQDPDDKGTTPP
+516 PQDPDDNGTTPP
-528 GTDPDVNPKSNSF
+528 GTDTDVNPKAKSF

-554 RRSVNFGNEY
+554 RRSVNFGGEY

>member
-81 AQVAFNNLIST
+81 AQVEFNNPLSV
-92 AATAE
+92 AATADN
-97 TTTPDFW
+97 TTPDFW
-104 KVEKQENGFT
+104 KKEESG
-114 YTYWKTGVFETLAT
+114 YIYWKTGVFETLAT

-136 ILNGNDMTTGFK
+136 ILNGNAMTKGFK
-148 ATDVDPIVDMTTGA
+148 ATDVDPVVDMAG
-162 TTNPGSTY
+162 TNNA
-170 GDVVVKNTNLFMAK
+170 GDVVKNTNLFMAD
-184 GFTMTSKTAKHAVAA
+184 GFTMTSATAKHAVAA

-206 FAEQD
+206 FAEED

-216 DFDVTRLLVKG
+216 NFDVTRLLVKG
-227 IVVDNNKGTNYD
+227 IVVDNKPASNYE
-239 VKDKTDVALGTVSKE
+239 VKDKADVALGKVSKE

-273 PTESAIHN
+273 PTESAIHTAN
-281 AQAADKP
+281 AASTAAV
-288 ETAKTEGLVR
+288 AKTEGLVR
-298 LGNLKD
+298 LGNLTD
-304 QDPDPKKMNFGSYT
+304 QGSGNYGSYT
-318 AVKVNE
+318 AVKVNG
-324 GVDDFAGAKADVL
+324 GVDDFAGAKADAL
-337 GGKANAVYFFEN
+337 GSMANAVYFFEN

-377 NDANVRNIETKDVAT
+377 NDANVRNIEIKDVAT

-450 TRAQIYTYKD
+450 TRDKIYTYKD

-528 GTDPDVNPKSNSF
+528 GTDPDVNPKANSF

>member
-62 AGSEDETKVD
+62 AGSDAETKVA

-81 AQVAFNNLIST
+81 AQVAFTNLLS
-92 AATAE
+92 AVATAE
-97 TTTPDFW
+97 NTTPDFW
-104 KVEKQENGFT
+104 KKEDGG
-114 YTYWKTGVFETLAT
+114 YTYWKTGVFETDAT
-128 SDPVAMNV
+128 PTPVDMNV
-136 ILNGNDMTTGFK
+136 ILNGNDLTATAK
-148 ATDVDPIVDMTTGA
+148 ASDIDPVVDMTTGA

-170 GDVVVKNTNLFMAK
+170 GDVVVKNTNLFMAE

-199 DVTKEQA
+199 DVTKAQA

-227 IVVDNNKGTNYD
+227 IVVDNKPTKDYE
-239 VKDKTDVALGTVSKE
+239 VKDKADVALGKVSKE

-273 PTESAIHN
+273 PTESAIHKAN
-281 AQAADKP
+281 AASTAAA
-288 ETAKTEGLVR
+288 AKTEGLVR
-298 LGNLKD
+298 LGNLED
-304 QDPDPKKMNFGSYT
+304 QDPAPKTMNFGSYT
-318 AVKVNE
+318 AVKVNG
-324 GVDDFAGAKADVL
+324 GVDDFAGAKADAL
-337 GGKANAVYFFEN
+337 GSMANAVYFFEN

-377 NDANVRNIETKDVAT
+377 NDVNVRNIKVMDAET
-392 EGYTEFTTSDGVTKK
+392 EGYTKFTNKDGVEK
-407 WGRWDKNYKYSTASA
+407 WGMWDTEYKYSTASD
-422 SASPNSKTF
+422 KTF

-442 DAALFAGY
+442 DAALFAKY
-450 TRAQIYTYKD
+450 TRDQIYTYKD

-473 TSASDKKIKDAGTYR
+473 TSSSDKKIKDAGTYR

-496 AGFTGL
+496 TGFTGL

-516 PQDPDDKGTTPP
+516 PQDPDDNGTTPP
-528 GTDPDVNPKSNSF
+528 GTDPDVNPKAKSF

>member
-25 AVTSPDNGKV
+25 AVTPPDNGKV

-44 SVTQTQTRAS
+44 SVTQTQIRAS
-54 SEELTDKY
+54 SEEVGKY
-62 AGSEDETKVD
+62 AGSEAETKVA

-81 AQVAFNNLIST
+81 AQVEFNTLLSA
-92 AATAE
+92 AATADDS
-97 TTTPDFW
+97 TPKFW
-104 KVEKQENGFT
+104 KKEDSG
-114 YTYWKTGVFETLAT
+114 YTYWKTGVFETDAT
-128 SDPVAMNV
+128 PTPVDMNV
-136 ILNGNDMTTGFK
+136 ILNGNALTATAK
-148 ATDVDPIVDMTTGA
+148 ASDIDPVVDMAG
-162 TTNPGSTY
+162 TNNA
-170 GDVVVKNTNLFMAK
+170 GDVVKNTNLFMAN

-227 IVVDNNKGTNYD
+227 IVVDNKPTNDYE
-239 VKDKTDVALGTVSKE
+239 VKDRADVALGKVSKE

-273 PTESAIHN
+273 PTESAIHKAN
-281 AQAADKP
+281 AASTADV
-288 ETAKTEGLVR
+288 AKTEGLVR
-298 LGNLKD
+298 LGNLTD
-304 QDPDPKKMNFGSYT
+304 QGAGNYGSYT

-324 GVDDFAGAKADVL
+324 GVDNFAAETADVL
-337 GGKANAVYFFEN
+337 GSKANAVYFFEN

-377 NDANVRNIETKDVAT
+377 NDANVRNIKVLDAAA
-392 EGYTEFTTSDGVTKK
+392 EGYTKFTNKDGSEK
-407 WGRWDKNYKYSTASA
+407 WGMWDTDYKYSTAS
-422 SASPNSKTF
+422 NKTF

-450 TRAQIYTYKD
+450 NRNQIYTYKD

-473 TSASDKKIKDAGTYR
+473 TSSSDKSIKDAGTYR

-496 AGFTGL
+496 TGFTGL

-516 PQDPDDKGTTPP
+516 PQDPDDNGTTPP
-528 GTDPDVNPKSNSF
+528 GTDPDVNPKAKSF

-554 RRSVNFGNEY
+554 RRSVNFGGEY

>member
-35 TKGNTYVAV
+35 TKGNTYVGV

-62 AGSEDETKVD
+62 AGTDAETKVA

-81 AQVAFNNLIST
+81 AQVEFNNLLSA
-92 AATAE
+92 AATADN
-97 TTTPDFW
+97 TTPDFW
-104 KVEKQENGFT
+104 KKEDSG
-114 YTYWKTGVFETLAT
+114 YTYWKTGVFETDAT
-128 SDPVAMNV
+128 PTPVDMNV
-136 ILNGNDMTTGFK
+136 ILNGNALTATAK
-148 ATDVDPIVDMTTGA
+148 ASDVDPIVDMAG
-162 TTNPGSTY
+162 TNNA
-170 GDVVVKNTNLFMAK
+170 GDVVKNTNLFMAN

-227 IVVDNNKGTNYD
+227 IVVDNKPVNDYE
-239 VKDKTDVALGTVSKE
+239 VKDKADVALGKVSKTG
-254 NMTFAGVNGA
+254 MTFAGVNGA

-273 PTESAIHN
+273 PTESAIHKAN
-281 AQAADKP
+281 AASTADA
-288 ETAKTEGLVR
+288 AKTEGLVR
-298 LGNLKD
+298 LGNLTD
-304 QDPDPKKMNFGSYT
+304 QGSGNYGSYT
-318 AVKVNE
+318 AVAVNE
-324 GVDDFAGAKADVL
+324 GVDDFAGAKADAL

-377 NDANVRNIETKDVAT
+377 NDANVRNIKVMDAAT
-392 EGYTEFTTSDGVTKK
+392 EGYTKFTNKDKVEK
-407 WGRWDKNYKYSTASA
+407 WGMWDTDYKYSTASD
-422 SASPNSKTF
+422 KTF

-450 TRAQIYTYKD
+450 TRDQIYTYKD

-473 TSASDKKIKDAGTYR
+473 TSASDKNIKDAGTHR

-516 PQDPDDKGTTPP
+516 PQDPDDNGTTPP
-528 GTDPDVNPKSNSF
+528 GTDPDVNPKAKSF

-554 RRSVNFGNEY
+554 RRSVNLGEN

>member
-44 SVTQTQTRAS
+44 SVTQTQTRVS

-62 AGSEDETKVD
+62 AGSEAETKVD

-81 AQVAFNNLIST
+81 AQVAFTNLLSST
-92 AATAE
+92 ATAE
-97 TTTPDFW
+97 NTTPDFW
-104 KVEKQENGFT
+104 KKEDSG
-114 YTYWKTGVFETLAT
+114 YTYWKTGVFETDAT
-128 SDPVAMNV
+128 PTPVDMNV
-136 ILNGNDMTTGFK
+136 ILNGNALTATAK
-148 ATDVDPIVDMTTGA
+148 ASDIDPVVDMAG
-162 TTNPGSTY
+162 TTND
-170 GDVVVKNTNLFMAK
+170 GDVVKNTNLFMAN

-199 DVTKEQA
+199 DVTKAQA
-206 FAEQD
+206 FAEED

-227 IVVDNNKGTNYD
+227 IVVDNKPTKDYE
-239 VKDKTDVALGTVSKE
+239 VKDKADVALGKVSKE

-273 PTESAIHN
+273 PTESAIHKAN
-281 AQAADKP
+281 AASTA
-288 ETAKTEGLVR
+288 TVAKTEGLVR
-298 LGNLKD
+298 LGNLTD
-304 QDPDPKKMNFGSYT
+304 QGSGNYGSYT
-318 AVKVNE
+318 AVKVNG
-324 GVDDFAGAKADVL
+324 GVDDFAGAKADAL
-337 GGKANAVYFFEN
+337 GSMANAVYFFEN

-377 NDANVRNIETKDVAT
+377 NDVNVRNIKVMDAAT
-392 EGYTEFTTSDGVTKK
+392 EGYTKFTDKDGVEK
-407 WGRWDKNYKYSTASA
+407 WGMWDTDYKYSTASD
-422 SASPNSKTF
+422 KTF

-442 DAALFAGY
+442 DAALFAKY
-450 TRAQIYTYKD
+450 TRDQIYTYKD

-473 TSASDKKIKDAGTYR
+473 TSASDKNIKDAGTYR

-496 AGFTGL
+496 TGFTGL

-516 PQDPDDKGTTPP
+516 PQDPDDNGTTPP
-528 GTDPDVNPKSNSF
+528 GTDPDVNPKAKSF

-554 RRSVNFGNEY
+554 RRSVNFGGEY

>member
-25 AVTSPDNGKV
+25 AVTSPDNGQV
-35 TKGNTYVAV
+35 AKGNTYVAV

-62 AGSEDETKVD
+62 AGSEAETKVA
-72 NIYFLKGGE
+72 NIYFLKGGDTP
-81 AQVAFNNLIST
+81 QVEFNNLLSVT
-92 AATAE
+92 ATADNE
-97 TTTPDFW
+97 APDFW
-104 KVEKQENGFT
+104 KKEDGG

-136 ILNGNDMTTGFK
+136 ILNGNAMTKGFK
-148 ATDVDPIVDMTTGA
+148 ATDVDPIVDMAG
-162 TTNPGSTY
+162 TNNA
-170 GDVVVKNTNLFMAK
+170 GDVVKNTNLFMAN

-206 FAEQD
+206 FAEEE

-216 DFDVTRLLVKG
+216 NFDVTRLLVKG
-227 IVVDNNKGTNYD
+227 IVVDNKPASNYE
-239 VKDKTDVALGTVSKE
+239 VKDKADVALGEVSKE

-273 PTESAIHN
+273 PTESAIHT
-281 AQAADKP
+281 ASAASTADA
-288 ETAKTEGLVR
+288 AKTEGLVR
-298 LGNLKD
+298 LGNLTD
-304 QDPDPKKMNFGSYT
+304 QGSGNYGSYT

-324 GVDDFAGAKADVL
+324 GVDDFTGAKADAL
-337 GGKANAVYFFEN
+337 GSMANAVYFFEN

-450 TRAQIYTYKD
+450 TRNQIYTYKD

-473 TSASDKKIKDAGTYR
+473 TSVSDKKIKDAGTYR

>member
-15 LALASCSDDV
+15 LALASCSDNV
-25 AVTSPDNGKV
+25 AVTSPDGKV

-54 SEELTDKY
+54 SEEAGKY
-62 AGSEDETKVD
+62 AGSEAETKVA
-72 NIYFLKGGE
+72 NIYFLKGGDS
-81 AQVAFNNLIST
+81 QVEFNNLLPAAGTVDDST
-92 AATAE
+92 
-97 TTTPDFW
+97 PKFW
-104 KVEKQENGFT
+104 KKVDGG

-128 SDPVAMNV
+128 SEPVAMNV
-136 ILNGNDMTTGFK
+136 ILNGNDMTKDFK
-148 ATDVDPIVDMTTGA
+148 ATAVDPIVDMTTGA
-162 TTNPGSTY
+162 TTGPSSNY
-170 GDVVVKNTNLFMAK
+170 GDVVVKNTNLFMAN
-184 GFTMTSKTAKHAVAA
+184 GFTMTSATAKHAVAA

-206 FAEQD
+206 FAESD

-227 IVVDNNKGTNYD
+227 IVVDNKPAKDYD
-239 VKDKTDVALGTVSKE
+239 VKDKADVALGTVSKE

-273 PTESAIHN
+273 PTESAIHTAN
-281 AQAADKP
+281 AASTADA
-288 ETAKTEGLVR
+288 AKTEGLVR
-298 LGNLKD
+298 LGNLKEGTT
-304 QDPDPKKMNFGSYT
+304 NYGSYT
-318 AVKVNE
+318 AVKVNG
-324 GVDDFAGAKADVL
+324 GVDNFASAEADAL
-337 GGKANAVYFFEN
+337 GGMANAVYFFEN
-349 TSNDYSATM
+349 TSNDYSAKM

-366 AYAKVYVTFVP
+366 AYAKVYVDFVP
-377 NDANVRNIETKDVAT
+377 NDANVRNIKVVDAVT
-392 EGYTEFTTSDGVTKK
+392 EGYTKFTDKDGVEK
-407 WGRWDKNYKYSTASA
+407 WGMWDTDYKYSTAFA
-422 SASPNSKTF
+422 ANNKTF

-450 TRAQIYTYKD
+450 KRDQIYTYKD

-473 TSASDKKIKDAGTYR
+473 KGDSDKNIKDAGTHR

-496 AGFTGL
+496 NGFTGL

-516 PQDPDDKGTTPP
+516 PQDPDDTGTTPP
-528 GTDPDVNPKSNSF
+528 GTDTDVNPKANSF

-554 RRSVNFGNEY
+554 RRSVNFGGEY